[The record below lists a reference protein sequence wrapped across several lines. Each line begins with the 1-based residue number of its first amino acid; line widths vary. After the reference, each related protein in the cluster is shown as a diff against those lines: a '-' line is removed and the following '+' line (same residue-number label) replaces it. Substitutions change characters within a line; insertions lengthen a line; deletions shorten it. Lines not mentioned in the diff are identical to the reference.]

1 MIGFKMGFLD
11 NLFSNYSD
19 LKKYGISEAQAK
31 ELDMLDGAEDK
42 KLYGK
47 SIFTE
52 IAKYKNQ
59 YDKSNKQR
67 DLVTFI
73 RNTFAYDGLFGETSV
88 DEIADDLINEIFGV
102 INAKLNSHIKKINE
116 NNVVEILEA
125 YKKKSDKKN
134 SVLGVKYDNET
145 LIEAILDENI
155 SNDEKKKFIN
165 HIKEAL
171 AKRAINLSGNT
182 EYIGKVFESVI
193 DETLEEQWPLQD
205 SQNLDKVCSD
215 FIKVI
220 KNLEKMNQLNNDKK
234 SKSETSLLYLNNLE
248 AIAELLNINSSDLLG
263 NGNLD
268 NSAVQ
273 MTGNCLLHSKI
284 NALLTTDKGRQYL
297 NNLIVKD
304 KSTGN
309 ITVFL
314 PGAERLNVPV
324 ENPGYFTYSP
334 AEIAQRILKTSMGD
348 GDMTA
353 LTCAIEDARKLASG
367 DENATSVGNS
377 TDISIEE
384 LLFLQKS
391 KFLKIDSKNSALYKS
406 YRQEWKNFIEE
417 CRELN
422 DEEYARKAE
431 IEYNKTLERL
441 KHYDDWTGL
450 KERFESENYAFTVG
464 VQAGQ
469 VIKGF
474 REGKEIT
481 LLDNHSYAVVGI
493 DEMSAILVES
503 NSPESPI
510 KVSREELSKTIIR
523 YIEIFVENNVPST
536 KSETDFQEQLIDRNF
551 TTFVL

>member
-1 MIGFKMGFLD
+1 MGFLD
-11 NLFSNYSD
+11 NLYSNYSD
-19 LKKYGISEAQAK
+19 LKKYGISEEEAK

-59 YDKSNKQR
+59 YEKSSKQA
-67 DLVTFI
+67 DFI
-73 RNTFAYDGLFGETSV
+73 NYIRSCIAYDSLFDEISA
-88 DEIADDLINEIFGV
+88 DEIADDLINEIFG
-102 INAKLNSHIKKINE
+102 IKKAKLEPSIKKINE
-116 NNVVEILEA
+116 NNIIEVLDA

-171 AKRAINLSGNT
+171 AKRAIKLSGNT

-205 SQNLDKVCSD
+205 HKNLDKVCSD

-234 SKSETSLLYLNNLE
+234 SKSETSLLYLKNLE

-284 NALLTTDKGRQYL
+284 NALLTTDKGRQCL

-314 PGAERLNVPV
+314 PGAEQLNVPV

-367 DENATSVGNS
+367 DKNATSVGNS

-464 VQAGQ
+464 VHAGQ

-536 KSETDFQEQLIDRNF
+536 KSETDFQE
-551 TTFVL
+551 

>member
-11 NLFSNYSD
+11 NLFSFYSD

-59 YDKSNKQR
+59 YDKSNKQG

-102 INAKLNSHIKKINE
+102 TNAKLNSHIKKINE

-171 AKRAINLSGNT
+171 AKRAIKLSGNT

-220 KNLEKMNQLNNDKK
+220 KNLEKMNQLNNEKK
-234 SKSETSLLYLNNLE
+234 SKSETSLLYLKNLE

-353 LTCAIEDARKLASG
+353 LTCAIEDARKIASG

-536 KSETDFQEQLIDRNF
+536 KSETDFQE
-551 TTFVL
+551 